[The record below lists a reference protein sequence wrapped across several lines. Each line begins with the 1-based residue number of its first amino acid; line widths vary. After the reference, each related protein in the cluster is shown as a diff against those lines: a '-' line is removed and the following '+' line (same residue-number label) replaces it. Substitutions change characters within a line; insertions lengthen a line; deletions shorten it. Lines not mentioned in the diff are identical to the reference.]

1 MNEPQPPLDAAA
13 RHAVPAELIHDLRTP
28 LGQIIGYSEM
38 LVEQAREAGQDGF
51 VPDLQKVG
59 AAGWRLLEL
68 INDHFHPV
76 PTPPGGP
83 AAFANGRR
91 REHALQRAGGVPASG
106 GGAMRLSDFIVA
118 NREPILAEWE
128 AFART
133 CTPASGAMDIVALRD
148 HAGEMLT
155 VIAADLDTPQD
166 AFEQSEKAK
175 GKAPAAAGAA
185 TAAEEHGAG
194 RAESGFTV
202 EQMVAEYRALRASV
216 IRLWTKAQ
224 RQTAPTDL
232 ADLTRFNEAI
242 DQSLAESISR
252 YTQDLDHSKE
262 MFLAILGHDLRTP
275 LGAILTSAKFML
287 ETRELREP
295 HLTLTS
301 RIVSSTTR
309 MNHLVGD
316 LLDFTRSRLGGGIP
330 IVRADVSMGKVV
342 HDVVDEIAAA
352 HPLRTLRVEARGEQ
366 RGEWDGARISQALAN
381 LVGNAVQHGS
391 AGTAVTVELRGDDE
405 EVTIAI
411 HNHGRA
417 IAADRL
423 DGIFNPMRAGET
435 PESTAAGGPT
445 GSLGL
450 GLYIAERIV
459 NAHHGRIEVESSA
472 ARGTTFTV
480 HLPRR
485 G

>member
-1 MNEPQPPLDAAA
+1 
-13 RHAVPAELIHDLRTP
+13 VPAELIHDLRTP

-59 AAGWRLLEL
+59 AAAWRLLEL
-68 INDHFHPV
+68 INDHFHSV

-83 AAFANGRR
+83 AASANGRG
-91 REHALQRAGGVPASG
+91 REHAPQRAGGVPAPG

-133 CTPASGAMDIVALRD
+133 CTPASGAMDITALRD
-148 HAGEMLT
+148 HASEMLT

-166 AFEQSEKAK
+166 AFEQSEKSK
-175 GKAPAAAGAA
+175 GNAPDDAAGAD

-202 EQMVAEYRALRASV
+202 EQMVSEYRALRASV
-216 IRLWTKAQ
+216 IRLWTKERGAL
-224 RQTAPTDL
+224 APADVD
-232 ADLTRFNEAI
+232 DLTRFNEAV
-242 DQSLAESISR
+242 DQSLAESITR
-252 YTQDLDHSKE
+252 YTADLEYSKE
-262 MFLAILGHDLRTP
+262 MFLAVLGHDLRTP
-275 LGAILTSAKFML
+275 LGAVITSAKFML
-287 ETRELREP
+287 ETQELKEP
-295 HLTLTS
+295 SLTLTS
-301 RIVSSTTR
+301 RIAGSATR
-309 MNHLVGD
+309 MAHLVGD

-330 IVRADVSMGKVV
+330 VVRADASMGKIV

-352 HPLRTLRVEARGEQ
+352 YPQRTLQVDARGEQ
-366 RGEWDGARISQALAN
+366 RGEWDCARITQALTN
-381 LVGNAVQHGS
+381 LIGNALEHG
-391 AGTAVTVELRGDDE
+391 AEGTTVRVEVGGDDA

-411 HNHGRA
+411 HNRGAA
-417 IAADRL
+417 IPADRL
-423 DGIFNPMRAGET
+423 DGLFNPMKAREATGG
-435 PESTAAGGPT
+435 TAAGGPS

-459 NAHHGRIEVESSA
+459 TAHNGRIGVESSGE
-472 ARGTTFTV
+472 RGTTFTV